1 MPIWLIETFG
11 AHDLERAFLFI
22 ALMTAPAWFVMVFFA
37 RQRWVQSLAQPFVLS
52 PLYALVLVYVLW
64 MSYDAAL
71 LPGSVQTNV
80 SYSAAQEFSRH
91 PMIFLALFCNWQVLN
106 IAIGTVI
113 FQKAQRSG
121 FRASFELVF
130 CWLFG
135 ALALLPF
142 SLRLLL
148 RRQSLK

>member
-11 AHDLERAFLFI
+11 AHDLERAFLSI
-22 ALMTAPAWFVMVFFA
+22 ALMTAPAWIAMVFFS
-37 RQRWVQSLAQPFVLS
+37 RQGWVQSLAQPFILA

-64 MSYDAAL
+64 MSYDASL
-71 LPGSVQTNV
+71 LPGSIETDV
-80 SYSAAQEFSRH
+80 SYTAAQDLSRH
-91 PMIFLALFCNWQVLN
+91 PMVFLALFCNWQVLN
-106 IAIGTVI
+106 LAIGTVI

-121 FRASFELVF
+121 FKASFELVF

-148 RRQSLK
+148 RRQSLR

>member
-1 MPIWLIETFG
+1 MIMTGSNQGKAYIWTSAAAI
-11 AHDLERAFLFI
+11 LF
-22 ALMTAPAWFVMVFFA
+22 AMVCLP
-37 RQRWVQSLAQPFVLS
+37 RQKWVQTLAQPFVLA

-64 MSYDAAL
+64 ASYDSAL
-71 LPGSVQTNV
+71 LPGSVGTQV
-80 SYSAAQEFSRH
+80 SYSSAQEFSRH

-106 IAIGTVI
+106 LAIGTVI
-113 FQKAQRSG
+113 FQKAQRCG